1 MKFKIKHFNELNT
14 DILYKILKTR
24 IDVFVVEQNCPYA
37 ECDNK
42 DQQSYHLYYEENGE
56 IAAYLRILPAGLSYR
71 EPSIGR
77 VLVADKFRRLGY
89 AEKMMKTAADFIKEE
104 FAANSIRISAQEYL
118 NDFYQSLGYK
128 NVSKVYL
135 EDDIPHIEM
144 LLKF

>member
-1 MKFKIKHFNELNT
+1 MKFKIKHFNEL
-14 DILYKILKTR
+14 DIDLLYRILKIR
-24 IDVFVVEQNCPYA
+24 IDVFVVEQNCPYP

-77 VLVADKFRRLGY
+77 VLAAEKFRRQGY
-89 AEKMMKTAADFIKEE
+89 AEKMMKTAADFIKKE
-104 FAANSIRISAQEYL
+104 FEADSIRISAQEYL

-128 NVSKVYL
+128 NVSEVYL

-144 LLKF
+144 LLEF

>member
-1 MKFKIKHFNELNT
+1 MNFKIKHFNQLNT
-14 DILYKILKTR
+14 DILYRILKAR
-24 IDVFVVEQNCPYA
+24 IDVFVVEQNCPYP

-77 VLVADKFRRLGY
+77 VLVAEKFRRQGY
-89 AEKMMKTAADFIKEE
+89 AEKMMNTAADFIKKR
-104 FAANSIRISAQEYL
+104 FAADSIRISAQEYL

-128 NVSKVYL
+128 NVS
-135 EDDIPHIEM
+135 
-144 LLKF
+144 